1 MNEREKKFINLA
13 EKRMNK
19 LIKQIRLVGNLSN
32 KSNYQYSDVQA
43 NKIIRRLNMEFSNL
57 KQRFRNGDQ
66 SSSDKFTF

>member
-32 KSNYQYSDVQA
+32 KRNYQYSDVQA

>member
-1 MNEREKKFINLA
+1 MNEREQKFINLA

-43 NKIIRRLNMEFSNL
+43 KKIIRRLNMEFANL
-57 KQRFRNGDQ
+57 KQRFSNGDQ
-66 SSSDKFTF
+66 SSNDKFTF